1 MLTSLIQDKKK
12 ENLWQLSILS
22 KPDFYFPV
30 RGSPW
35 KGDKNVGQWTF
46 LSGLLQQTGD
56 GLWSRKDDDNLVPR
70 PQGNNTEVWECQAE
84 QEQWTSAGAV
94 RLFFPSSEICSEH
107 QARGTMKHPMSIYKY
122 ALPGHDLNLH
132 LELMRGDLIG
142 VWRVLCGW

>member
-1 MLTSLIQDKKK
+1 MTVTVLKTSILRLKRKSYINSPRIYIYMLTSLIQDKKK

-94 RLFFPSSEICSEH
+94 RLFFSIIWNLLWTPS
-107 QARGTMKHPMSIYKY
+107 ARDHEASNVNI
-122 ALPGHDLNLH
+122 
-132 LELMRGDLIG
+132 
-142 VWRVLCGW
+142 